1 MCVMLVGDI
10 LIMRFNQTLPGIIY
24 ANALESDAQAPGS
37 SLRRR
42 GQALVEYALIIVL
55 VAIVVAFA
63 LSLLAPTINSIFR
76 SIPPAL

>member
-1 MCVMLVGDI
+1 
-10 LIMRFNQTLPGIIY
+10 MRFNQTLPGIIY
-24 ANALESDAQAPGS
+24 AHALESDAQAPGP
-37 SLRRR
+37 SLRSR

-76 SIPPAL
+76 SLPPAL